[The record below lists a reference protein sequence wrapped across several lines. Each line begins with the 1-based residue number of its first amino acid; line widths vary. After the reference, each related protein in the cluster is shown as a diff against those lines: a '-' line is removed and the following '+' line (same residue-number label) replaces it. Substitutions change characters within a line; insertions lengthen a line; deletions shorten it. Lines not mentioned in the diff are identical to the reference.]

1 MHIDVITD
9 NIKSISSENII
20 KGVNELSRTLNISYK
35 INNDEWETF
44 NFEYAY
50 DANYQFSN
58 IYKDKFYEWNFN
70 YLENDIRICVH
81 DDSLHFYLLK
91 RNKPITG
98 TPNNIK

>member
-9 NIKSISSENII
+9 NIKSISSENVI

-50 DANYQFSN
+50 VF
-58 IYKDKFYEWNFN
+58 KRK
-70 YLENDIRICVH
+70 
-81 DDSLHFYLLK
+81 SLHREFGAYELW
-91 RNKPITG
+91 
-98 TPNNIK
+98 